1 MLEKI
6 DLFYN
11 KLTKYLG
18 YLLFIV
24 MITMTLNVFYD
35 VIIRYVFNGGSIA
48 MQELEWHQFSVLIL
62 LGMSYSL
69 MEEAHVRV
77 DVLYDQ
83 WSVRKKA
90 WINMMGSIVFVLPI
104 ALLVAFNSVD
114 FVTASYTSH
123 EISMDPGGLTHRWII
138 KALIPLSFW
147 ILIFFDFGYFIKNL
161 NIYKKAKK
169 DQHSAPGDREWLE

>member
-6 DLFYN
+6 DMFYN
-11 KLTKYLG
+11 KITKYLG
-18 YLLFIV
+18 YILFIV

-35 VIIRYVFNGGSIA
+35 VIMRYVFNGGSIA
-48 MQELEWHQFSVLIL
+48 SQELEWHQFSVLIL

-83 WSVRKKA
+83 WSNRKKA
-90 WINMMGSIVFVLPI
+90 LVNMMGSIVFVLPI
-104 ALLVAFNSVD
+104 ALLVALNSVE
-114 FVTASYTSH
+114 FVTTSYASH

-138 KALIPLSFW
+138 KALIPASFW

-161 NIYKKAKK
+161 NIYKKTKK
-169 DQHSAPGDREWLE
+169 GDKSVSGDREWLE

>member
-6 DLFYN
+6 DSFYN
-11 KLTKYLG
+11 KITKYLG
-18 YLLFIV
+18 YVLFIV

-35 VIIRYVFNGGSIA
+35 VVMRYVFNRGSIA

-77 DVLYDQ
+77 DVIYDR
-83 WSVRKKA
+83 WRIKTKA
-90 WINMMGSIVFVLPI
+90 MVNMMGSIVFVLPI

-114 FVTASYTSH
+114 FVMASYSSH

-138 KALIPLSFW
+138 KALIPASFW

-161 NIYKKAKK
+161 NIYKKAKEDEK
-169 DQHSAPGDREWLE
+169 SESGDREWLE

>member
-6 DLFYN
+6 DMFYN
-11 KLTKYLG
+11 KITKYLG
-18 YLLFIV
+18 YVLFIV

-90 WINMMGSIVFVLPI
+90 LVNMMGSIVFVLPI

-114 FVTASYTSH
+114 FVVTSYTSH

-138 KALIPLSFW
+138 KALIPASFW
-147 ILIFFDFGYFIKNL
+147 VLIFFDFGYFVKNL

-169 DQHSAPGDREWLE
+169 DEQIVPGER